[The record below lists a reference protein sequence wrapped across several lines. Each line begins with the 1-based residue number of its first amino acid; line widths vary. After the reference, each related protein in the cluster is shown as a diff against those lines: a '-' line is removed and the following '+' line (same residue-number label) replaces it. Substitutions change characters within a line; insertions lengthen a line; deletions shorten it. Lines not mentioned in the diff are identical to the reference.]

1 MSVMVYEL
9 ADIRVELA
17 KRTRKRDAY
26 SRQRV
31 ITLIKQHLPWIK
43 KTGGQY
49 FLTDAELGELANR
62 VQVNKRPRNY

>member
-1 MSVMVYEL
+1 MAVMVYEL

-49 FLTDAELGELANR
+49 FLTDAELDELANR